1 MKLVYAFVG
10 LFFLTNC
17 DNKTV
22 KTMSKNDVGV
32 GGLALYTVR
41 EEMKDDPKGTLKAVA
56 DAGYQYIE
64 AAGYENGSYYGMSP
78 TEFKNYLS
86 QLSLKPKSSHQG
98 SISYENAD
106 QQIADAIAAGF
117 EYIVVPVPPMGMFTY
132 DFETHGMG
140 MKGKPETLIEFLS
153 VIGEKATIA
162 GINLLYHNHD
172 FEFISDDQGITLVD
186 RILSETSPE
195 YVNFQIDLYWAT
207 LAGADPI
214 EFFEKYP
221 GRFKAFHV
229 KDRDADGNMVP
240 VGKGEIDFKSIFQ
253 HADRAGLEYFLA
265 EQDETGALTPLE
277 AIIDSQKGLKVIVK
291 Q

>member
-1 MKLVYAFVG
+1 MKLVYAFIG
-10 LFFLTNC
+10 LLFLTNC
-17 DNKTV
+17 NNKTV
-22 KTMSKNDVGV
+22 KTMSKSDAGV

-41 EEMKDDPKGTLKAVA
+41 EEMENDPKGTLKAVA
-56 DAGYQYIE
+56 NAGYQYIE
-64 AAGYENGSYYGMSP
+64 AAGYENGTYYGMSP
-78 TEFKNYLS
+78 KEFKNYLNE
-86 QLSLKPKSSHQG
+86 LGLEPKSSHQG

-117 EYIVVPVPPMGMFTY
+117 EYVVIPVPPMGMFAY
-132 DFETHGMG
+132 DFETGAMG
-140 MKGKPETLIEFLS
+140 MKGTPETLIEFLS

-195 YVNFQIDLYWAT
+195 HVNFQIDLYWAT
-207 LAGADPI
+207 VAGADPV

-240 VGKGEIDFKSIFQ
+240 VGKGEIDFKAIFQ
-253 HADRAGLEYFLA
+253 HADHAGLEYFLA
-265 EQDETGALTPLE
+265 EQDETGPLKPLE
-277 AIIDSQKGLKVIVK
+277 AIIDSQKGLKAIVN
-291 Q
+291 